1 MRAYPANYVAAITTE
16 RSYEGGIFLLRVGC
30 DAKIMVAR
38 TVSLRGLSKKH
49 LISNKAVADGHCE
62 LTVCMTDFVSMSNK
76 PIAAIF
82 DVDGTL
88 LGGASMEVRFLQYLW
103 RYGELRASDI
113 TRLAAGIFRTAAQG
127 RSVIRANKAYLRNKP
142 LDHVR
147 RLAQDCFDQ
156 HIRHHL
162 LPKAVDRVRWHQQQ
176 GHCVVLV
183 SGTLDLLLEP
193 LQEYLNACTRIG
205 AKIETQGNALLGNI
219 VGEHPYAKGKVT
231 TLMAMNQVRN
241 FDLSKSFAYGNHFT
255 DRFLLGAVGHPVA
268 TNPDYRLR
276 GYAAKQGWMIEEFGN

>member
-1 MRAYPANYVAAITTE
+1 MFMN
-16 RSYEGGIFLLRVGC
+16 S
-30 DAKIMVAR
+30 
-38 TVSLRGLSKKH
+38 
-49 LISNKAVADGHCE
+49 
-62 LTVCMTDFVSMSNK
+62 K

-88 LGGASMEVRFLQYLW
+88 LGGASMEVRFLHYLW
-103 RYGELRASDI
+103 RYGELRVSDI

-127 RSVIRANKAYLRNKP
+127 HSVLRANKAYLQDKP
-142 LDHVR
+142 FDHFR

-162 LPKAVDRVRWHQQQ
+162 LPKAVARVRWHQQQ

-193 LQEYLNACTRIG
+193 LQQYLNACSRIG
-205 AKIETQGNALLGNI
+205 TKIETDGNALLGKI
-219 VGEHPYAKGKVT
+219 EGEHPFAKAKVT
-231 TLMAMNQVRN
+231 TMLALNQFRH

-255 DRFLLGAVGHPVA
+255 DRFLLGVVGHPVA
-268 TNPDYRLR
+268 TNPDHRLR
-276 GYAAKQGWMIEEFGN
+276 SFAAKQGWMIEEFGN